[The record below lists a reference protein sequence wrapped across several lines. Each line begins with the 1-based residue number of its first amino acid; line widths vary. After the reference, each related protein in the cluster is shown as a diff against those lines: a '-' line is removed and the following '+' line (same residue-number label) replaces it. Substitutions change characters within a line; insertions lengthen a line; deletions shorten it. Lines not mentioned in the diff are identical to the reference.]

1 MLSIGNWLVVIGIW
15 AFVGGVVYL
24 LLALEY
30 GWFE

>member
-1 MLSIGNWLVVIGIW
+1 MLSLEDWLVVIGSW
-15 AFVGGVVYL
+15 ALVGGVVYL